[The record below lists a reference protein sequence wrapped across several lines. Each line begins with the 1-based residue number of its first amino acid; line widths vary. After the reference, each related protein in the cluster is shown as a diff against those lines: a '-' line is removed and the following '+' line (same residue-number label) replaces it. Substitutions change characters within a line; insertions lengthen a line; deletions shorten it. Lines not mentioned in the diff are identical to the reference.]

1 MTKWNYRCD
10 EVNLTPDQMLELN
23 KDGSLELS
31 IVGSLEEQIDI

>member
-10 EVNLTPDQMLELN
+10 EVNLTHDQMLELN

-31 IVGSLEEQIDI
+31 IVGSLEGQIDI